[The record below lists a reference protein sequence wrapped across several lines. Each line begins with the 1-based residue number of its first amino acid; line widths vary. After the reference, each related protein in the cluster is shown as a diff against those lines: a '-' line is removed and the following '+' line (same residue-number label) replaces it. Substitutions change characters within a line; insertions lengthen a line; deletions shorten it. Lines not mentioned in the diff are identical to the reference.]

1 MKVIFLKDV
10 GGVGQKGSVK
20 EVKDGYAI
28 NFLIAQ
34 GLAIQATPEKLA
46 AYAKKHAEE
55 MAQKEKE
62 TQALTKAVEGLRG
75 ARIEI
80 KVRATE
86 KGGLFKAVG
95 PKEIGEALKEQ
106 KGVTLSPEAIRPLEP
121 VKTTG
126 DHIIKI
132 SLPGRQAGAAG
143 AESEMMLKVVA
154 A

>member
-20 EVKDGYAI
+20 DVADGYAM

-34 GLAIQATPEKLA
+34 GLAVQATNDMLA
-46 AYAKKHAEE
+46 AHAKRQAEE
-55 MAQKEKE
+55 TAQKEKE

-86 KGGLFKAVG
+86 KGGLFKSVG
-95 PKEIGEALKEQ
+95 PKEIGQALKEQ
-106 KGVTLSPEAIRPLEP
+106 KGVVLSPEAIKPLEP

-132 SLPGRQAGAAG
+132 SALG
-143 AESEMMLKVVA
+143 AESEIMLKVVA